1 MPIIQL
7 RRGKEADLPG
17 SPPLRFN
24 EPVITSDTRRLFIG
38 DGTDPTGGSAI
49 VPRFS
54 HPPSVNDSTDLPA
67 TTKFVQDVINAK
79 LGTPPGNIALRD
91 QDNTFTAD
99 NIFQNFP
106 TVTQTPLPAATD
118 NTNKVATMEWVQ
130 SAIDA
135 DLTDV
140 AFKSQSNIFSGTN
153 TYTATATIDAS
164 AAAVNVPTLGQT
176 TIPGTSAASTKYVWD
191 SLLNDTEQKKTLT
204 PTISLQDVENLNKAG
219 TPSTLIPSLDWIY
232 QNVNSSS
239 LLGRDNTWTGANT
252 YNDPPTIVNSPAISD
267 NSSKIPTTS
276 WVRSAINTL
285 MTGGGPVLRKS
296 LVTGKR
302 NTLEWTSGTVSLNG
316 TNYTV
321 AAGDYAYNTTH
332 TAGTYYVVAKLSGG
346 TVVLDADRTTPAL
359 GANEALLGSLTVTNV
374 GGTPPMEISGV
385 VNNPPDYARRDLDN
399 IFNRKNVFKDEV
411 RFDYGT
417 GALSTIGS
425 NGIEFNS
432 TTIDLNGSVSLT
444 PATGSTLPK
453 GDYTIGIN
461 DENNKT
467 LATTE
472 WITSKLNTLPSSL
485 FKLNNT
491 TGDVELDPSVTGC
504 LNLQGDCIILDPP
517 SQDEHPATKKWVEDL
532 IKGVSGIPIVRPGT
546 GMTVEWTA
554 GNIQLPAGLSC
565 SNASTPNSCAVGV
578 GIGGTDICRVAA
590 STTPL
595 SVSTT
600 TTRVYVR
607 YSDCAVLAS
616 DTQVDEATTG
626 MNIAEVD
633 ATTTPVKISPID
645 PNKWAPIK
653 DPIFIGTPTAP
664 EPAKDACDN
673 NPNQIATTGWVCDQ
687 VDALLHDSCG
697 VSFPKVINEAPPSLL
712 INVTAGQVPPDPSGT
727 STTPIQVAALG
738 TAVAAVANSIEYAYI
753 RYSDG
758 KFVLST
764 VNPGSSGF
772 LLATVTTNANS
783 VTQIVRASNA
793 VIKTKFSANYGV
805 GYGGDLV
812 YIGPATC

>member
-1 MPIIQL
+1 MTIIQL
-7 RRGKEADLPG
+7 RRGKETDLPG
-17 SPPLRFN
+17 SPPLRYN

-38 DGTDPTGGSAI
+38 DGTDPTGGSAV

-54 HPPSVNDSTDLPA
+54 HPPSINDNTDLPA

-79 LGTPPGNIALRD
+79 LGTPPANIALRD

-106 TVTQTPLPAATD
+106 TVTQTPLPGAQD

-130 SAIDA
+130 TAIDA

-140 AFKSQSNIFSGTN
+140 AFKSQSNTFSGTN
-153 TYTATATIDAS
+153 TFTATATIDAS

-176 TIPGTSAASTKYVWD
+176 TVPGTSAASTKYVWD

-204 PTISLQDVENLNKAG
+204 PSITITDVGNLNAAG
-219 TPSTLIPSLDWIY
+219 TPSTLIPTLDWIY
-232 QNVNSSS
+232 TNVNSSS
-239 LLGRDNTWTGANT
+239 LLGSDNTWTGDNT
-252 YNDPPTIVNSPAISD
+252 YNNPPTIVNSPAIND
-267 NSSKIPTTS
+267 NSSKVPTTS

-302 NTLEWTSGTVSLNG
+302 NTLEWTSGTVSING
-316 TNYTV
+316 TNYTIS
-321 AAGDYAYNTTH
+321 AGDFAYNTTH
-332 TAGTYYVVAKLSGG
+332 TAGTYYVVARLSGG
-346 TVVLDADRTTPAL
+346 TVVLDADRTTPAV
-359 GANEALLGSLTVTNV
+359 GANEVLLGSLTVTNV

-399 IFNRKNVFKDEV
+399 IFLRKNNFKDEV
-411 RFDYGT
+411 KLDYGT
-417 GALSTIGS
+417 GATST
-425 NGIEFNS
+425 FNS
-432 TTIDLNGSVSLT
+432 SGIDLNSSTIDVNGSITLA

-453 GDYTIGIN
+453 GDYSI
-461 DENNKT
+461 
-467 LATTE
+467 TTA
-472 WITSKLNTLPSSL
+472 WVTSKLTSLPNSL
-485 FKLNNT
+485 FTLNTT

-504 LNLQGDCIILDPP
+504 LNLTGDCLLLDPP
-517 SQDEHPATKKWVEDL
+517 TKDEHAATKKWVEDL
-532 IKGVSGIPIVRPGT
+532 VKGVSGIPIVRPGT
-546 GMTVEWTA
+546 GQTVEWTA
-554 GNIQLPAGLSC
+554 GNIPLPAGLSC
-565 SNASTPNSCAVGV
+565 SNASAPNSCATGA

-590 STTPL
+590 STNAL
-595 SVSTT
+595 SVSAT
-600 TTRVYVR
+600 TTRIYVR

-616 DTQVDEATTG
+616 DTPVDETTTG

-633 ATTTPVKISPID
+633 ATTTPIKISPID

-653 DPIFIGTPTAP
+653 DPVFIGIPKAP
-664 EPAKDACDN
+664 KPAKDACTT
-673 NPNQIATTGWVCDQ
+673 NPDQVATAGWVCDQ
-687 VDALLHDSCG
+687 VEALLHDSCG
-697 VSFPKVINEAPPSLL
+697 VSFPKVINENPPSLL

-727 STTPIQVAALG
+727 GTTPIAVASLG

-793 VIKTKFSANYGV
+793 VIKTRFSANYGV